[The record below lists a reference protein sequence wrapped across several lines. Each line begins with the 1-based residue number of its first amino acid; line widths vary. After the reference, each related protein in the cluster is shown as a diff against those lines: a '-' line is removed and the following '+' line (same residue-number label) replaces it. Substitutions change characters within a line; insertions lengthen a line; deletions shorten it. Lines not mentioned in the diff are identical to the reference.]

1 MSIIKKE
8 ILGFIQSFLENNNNN
23 DSNHMDINIA
33 MSNIDPYFSNSSS
46 GIQFVKNFTRGF
58 IPKNMVQTF
67 SVISSSNTKGRLTAL
82 KLLNIVQQLFY
93 DKIWK
98 PRCEEFIEWEHSI

>member
-1 MSIIKKE
+1 
-8 ILGFIQSFLENNNNN
+8 
-23 DSNHMDINIA
+23 MDINIA

-67 SVISSSNTKGRLTAL
+67 SAISNSNTKGRLTAL
-82 KLLNIVQQLFY
+82 KLLNTVQQLFF

-98 PRCEEFIEWEHSI
+98 PRCEEFVEWEHSIGISNKKK